1 MTNQIKSN
9 FELLAKSEP
18 KVTLKQHIEDC
29 IRIEKQLECCFPNI
43 PIDNKSMFWNIVQS
57 AIIFHDTGKSHRGF
71 QKMLYCGGKFSQR
84 HELFSLFF
92 INQSDLIDYVKE
104 LVLYAVLG
112 HHKDLDTIQSI
123 VFRDYTQPE
132 MSNFVS
138 FDTTTYDKDCDE
150 LLKNKTWKILQ
161 DFNCKKREDSIIDIV
176 DTVRNFKKE
185 NHPLGS
191 SPYLLRLLLV
201 GFLKQCDHLASAG
214 FSDLHSLSCD
224 DFGFLHEYSLYHH
237 QDTASKADG
246 SAFLSSPT
254 GSGKTETSLL
264 WLERQIKIH
273 GQGRV
278 FYVLPYTASINAMYE
293 RLNKVFGESRK
304 LIGMLHGKL
313 AQYFE
318 NKFEDCRNE
327 NLTKIEEFRTLVT
340 PFKVVTPFQ
349 MLKNLF
355 GIKGF
360 EKGIAEWCGGYFIF
374 DEIHAYDSKTLAQI
388 VVLLEYC
395 TKWFNVSV
403 FIMTATMPS
412 FMLDILSNALNTK
425 LTIKANKSLYKDFD
439 RHIISVEEGSIV
451 DSLNIQRDI
460 DNGKKVL
467 VVCNTVEQAQ
477 NMYKR
482 LICNSKL
489 LLHGSFNANDRSSKE
504 KKLNSEEVQLLVG
517 TQAIEVSLD
526 IDYDTIYTEP
536 APIDALIQRFGRV
549 NRKRKKGLC
558 ICHVFK
564 ESNEKDRFIYDQEV
578 VKRSINALDNIGSD
592 KVLHEYDIQQMIDF
606 VYPDFEEKQ
615 KHDYDETYNCLKI
628 GIEERLQPLLYDEK
642 SENDFY
648 NMFEGIKVL
657 PVSLL
662 DEYRNSIEQNR
673 FIHAEGLLVSIRES
687 RFNCM
692 YHNEDIYKNRICYE
706 KKDDTLAEKTIL
718 VINRKYSKEYGLLID
733 EEEKDTLYESQCL

>member
-1 MTNQIKSN
+1 MTNQNKSN

-29 IRIEKQLECCFPNI
+29 IRIEKQLETCFPNI
-43 PIDNKSMFWNIVQS
+43 PIDNKNLFWNIVQS
-57 AIIFHDTGKSHRGF
+57 AIIFHDTGKSHKGF
-71 QKMLYCGGKFSQR
+71 QKMLYCGGHFCQR

-92 INQSDLIDYVKE
+92 INQSDLCDHVKE
-104 LVLYAVLG
+104 LVEYAVLG
-112 HHKDLDTIQSI
+112 HHKDLDTIHNI
-123 VFRDYTQPE
+123 VLKDYAKLETP
-132 MSNFVS
+132 NFVS
-138 FDTTTYDKDCDE
+138 FNTTTYSEDCNE
-150 LLKNKTWKILQ
+150 LLRNKTWKILQ
-161 DFNCKKREDSIIDIV
+161 EYNCKKRDDNIIDIV
-176 DTVRNFKKE
+176 DTVRRFKKE
-185 NHPLGS
+185 KCPLGS
-191 SPYLLRLLLV
+191 DPYLMRLLLV
-201 GFLKQCDHLASAG
+201 GFLKHCDHLASAG
-214 FSDLHSLSCD
+214 FSTLHGLSYEN
-224 DFGFLHEYSLYHH
+224 FGFLHKYSFYHH
-237 QDTASKADG
+237 QERASKVDG
-246 SAFLSSPT
+246 SAFLSAPT

-264 WLERQIKIH
+264 WLERQLKIH

-293 RLNKVFGESRK
+293 RLNRDFGESCN
-304 LIGMLHGKL
+304 LVGMLHGKL

-318 NKFEDCRNE
+318 NKFEEYGND
-327 NLTKIEEFRTLVT
+327 NLAKIEEFRTIIT

-355 GIKGF
+355 GVKGF
-360 EKGIAEWCGGYFIF
+360 EKGVAEWCGAYFIF

-395 TKWFNVSV
+395 TKLFNVSV
-403 FIMTATMPS
+403 FIMTATLPS
-412 FMLDILSNALNTK
+412 YMLEILSNALNTK
-425 LTIKANKSLYKDFD
+425 LTIKANKSLYQNFD
-439 RHIISVEEGSIV
+439 RHIISVEDGFIV
-451 DSLNIQRDI
+451 DSPCIQQDI

-477 NMYKR
+477 NMYNK
-482 LICNSKL
+482 LVCDNKL
-489 LLHGSFNANDRSSKE
+489 LLHGSFNANDRSRKE
-504 KKLNSEEVQLLVG
+504 AILNSKDVQLLVG

-549 NRKRKKGLC
+549 NRKRQKGLC
-558 ICHVFK
+558 ICHVFRG
-564 ESNEKDRFIYDQEV
+564 SNEKDHFIYDQEV
-578 VKRSINALDNIGSD
+578 VKRSIDALDNLGSNN
-592 KVLHEYDIQQMIDF
+592 VLHECDIQQMIDF

-615 KHDYDETYNCLKI
+615 KSDYEKTYNCLKI

-642 SENDFY
+642 SETDFY

-687 RFNCM
+687 RFNYM
-692 YHNEDIYKNRICYE
+692 YHNNDVYKENICYE
-706 KKDDTLAEKTIL
+706 KTNEKLAEKTTL
-718 VINRKYSKEYGLLID
+718 VIKRKYSFELGLQIEQID
-733 EEEKDTLYESQCL
+733 NGSFCEL

>member
-1 MTNQIKSN
+1 MTNQNNSN

-29 IRIEKQLECCFPNI
+29 IRIKKQLEYCFPNI
-43 PIDNKSMFWNIVQS
+43 PVENKSTFWDVVQF
-57 AIIFHDTGKSHRGF
+57 AIIFHDTGKSHREF
-71 QKMLYCGGKFSQR
+71 QKMLYCGGKFTQR
-84 HELFSLFF
+84 HELFSLFYV
-92 INQSDLIDYVKE
+92 NQSDLDVHIKE
-104 LVLYAVLG
+104 LVKYSVLG
-112 HHKDLDTIQSI
+112 HHKDLETILSL
-123 VFRDYTQPE
+123 VLRDYVQSE
-132 MSNFVS
+132 ASNFVS
-138 FDTTTYDKDCDE
+138 FNTTTYSEDCNE

-161 DFNCKKREDSIIDIV
+161 EYNCKKRDDSIIDIV
-176 DTVRNFKKE
+176 DTVRNYKKE
-185 NHPLGS
+185 KHPLGS
-191 SPYLLRLLLV
+191 EPYLLRLLLV

-214 FSDLHSLSCD
+214 FSDLHRLSYD
-224 DFGFLHEYSLYHH
+224 DFGFLHKYSLYHH
-237 QDTASKADG
+237 QEKASKVDG

-264 WLERQIKIH
+264 WLERQLKVH

-293 RLNKVFGESRK
+293 RLNSVIGGSDN

-318 NKFEDCRNE
+318 NKFEECGNE
-327 NLTKIEEFRTLVT
+327 NLAKIEEFRTLAT

-360 EKGIAEWCGGYFIF
+360 EKGIAEWCGAYFIF

-395 TKWFNVSV
+395 TNLFNVSV

-412 FMLDILSNALNTK
+412 YMLEILSNALNTK
-425 LTIKANKSLYKDFD
+425 LTIKANKSLYQNFD
-439 RHIISVEEGSIV
+439 RHIIFVEDGSIV
-451 DSLNIQRDI
+451 DCLCIQKDI

-477 NMYKR
+477 NMYNR
-482 LICNSKL
+482 LTCDNKL
-489 LLHGSFNANDRSSKE
+489 LLHGSFNANDRSRKE
-504 KKLNSEEVQLLVG
+504 KILNSEDVQLLVG

-549 NRKRKKGLC
+549 NRKRQKGLC
-558 ICHVFK
+558 LCHVFR
-564 ESNEKDRFIYDQEV
+564 ESNEKDHFIYDQEV
-578 VKRSINALDNIGSD
+578 VKRSIDALDNIGFGC
-592 KVLHEYDIQQMIDF
+592 VLHEYDIQQMIDF
-606 VYPDFEEKQ
+606 VYPDFKDKQ
-615 KHDYDETYNCLKI
+615 KKDYEETYNCLKI
-628 GIEERLQPLLYDEK
+628 GIEERLHPLQYDEK
-642 SENDFY
+642 AEKDFY
-648 NMFEGIKVL
+648 DMFEGVKVL

-662 DEYRNSIEQNR
+662 NDYRNSIEQNR
-673 FIHAEGLLVSIRES
+673 FIHADGLLVSIRES
-687 RFNCM
+687 RFSYM
-692 YHNEDIYKNRICYE
+692 YHNNDVYKEKIYYE
-706 KKDDTLAEKTIL
+706 KKDDELAEKPIL
-718 VINRKYSKEYGLLID
+718 VIKRKYSFELGLQMDQIEDNPFCEL
-733 EEEKDTLYESQCL
+733 